1 MWRREASACLRG
13 LQSAAGAGLSVF
25 GAKGAA
31 AISGALRWPPM
42 PLPRKRLQHLRGTVE
57 LIVVQPG
64 EGAVN
69 IG

>member
-1 MWRREASACLRG
+1 MPPRPSKRRWRGFECIWG
-13 LQSAAGAGLSVF
+13 
-25 GAKGAA
+25 KGAA

>member
-1 MWRREASACLRG
+1 M
-13 LQSAAGAGLSVF
+13 
-25 GAKGAA
+25 
-31 AISGALRWPPM
+31 PPM